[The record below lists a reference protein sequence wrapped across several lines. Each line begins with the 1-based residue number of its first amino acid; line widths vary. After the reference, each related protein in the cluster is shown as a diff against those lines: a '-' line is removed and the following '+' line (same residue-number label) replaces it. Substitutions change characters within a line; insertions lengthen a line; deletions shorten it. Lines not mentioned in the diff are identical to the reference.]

1 MTAPSP
7 EALRAAQVWKLAW
20 APVQPHG
27 KAGEQLSSG
36 TGSSLEF
43 QDRRTYHAGDDVR
56 HLDWRAFAR
65 TGDLTV
71 KLYREELLP
80 RMDLLLDTSASMGVS
95 DEKAQLAVDLS
106 VFIGLAARRQGF
118 SVRMIGVGDE
128 AERLDMDRLVVD
140 GVEFEG
146 KRPLQEGLQIARA
159 HLRPGTLR
167 LMVSDFL
174 SPYDAR
180 ELVRGLAMRAGGLGM
195 FQILGVRDVA
205 PVVGSAL
212 RMEDSETGAIRDMVL
227 DAETVDAYLG
237 RLRRLRTGLE
247 TECRRAGARFAS
259 LETDKDLDSICRNNL
274 ARSQWIEPG

>member
-1 MTAPSP
+1 MTVPSP
-7 EALRAAQVWKLAW
+7 AAARASQAWKLAW
-20 APVQPHG
+20 TPVQPQG

-43 QDRRTYHAGDDVR
+43 QDRRSYHAGDDVR

-80 RMDLLLDTSASMGVS
+80 RLDLLLDTSASMGVS
-95 DEKAQLAVDLS
+95 EEKAQLAVDLA
-106 VFIGLAARRQGF
+106 VFLALIARRQGF
-118 SVRMIGVGDE
+118 SVRVIGVGDE
-128 AERLDMDRLVVD
+128 ATRLDLDRMMVN
-140 GVEFEG
+140 GVEFDG
-146 KRPLQEGLQIARA
+146 RRPLPESLQFARA

-174 SPYDAR
+174 CPYDAR
-180 ELVRGLAMRAGGLGM
+180 ELVRGLAQRAGGLGM
-195 FQILGVRDVA
+195 FQVLAQQDVA

-212 RMEDSETGAIRDMVL
+212 RMEDAETGGVRDMVL

-237 RLRRLRTGLE
+237 RLRRLKSGLDS
-247 TECRRAGARFAS
+247 ECRRAGARFAS
-259 LETDKDLDSICRNNL
+259 LEANTDLDAICRKNL
-274 ARSQWIEPG
+274 ARTQWIEPG